1 MRQQDQLALLV
12 GNVTEWNRWREEHPD
27 EETDVTGADLRDA
40 DLWDTNLHRA
50 TLWKANLQGASLAY
64 TRLHRSDAGGLE

>member
-1 MRQQDQLALLV
+1 M
-12 GNVTEWNRWREEHPD
+12 
-27 EETDVTGADLRDA
+27 TGADLRDA